1 MGVGGLKNCGSFV
14 QNTVYRSNRSPDLPK
29 WGVGGREMGSKK
41 QRGGGGESYR
51 ESGLDRKIQS
61 IIRVCPRLT
70 AYDNVIQL
78 RGSTK

>member
-1 MGVGGLKNCGSFV
+1 
-14 QNTVYRSNRSPDLPK
+14 VYRMNRSPDLPK
-29 WGVGGREMGSKK
+29 WGVGGSRNGWQKSVRGWGSKLSRIK
-41 QRGGGGESYR
+41 T
-51 ESGLDRKIQS
+51 DWKIQS